1 MCNKRTYLLENS
13 KNILDNISVD
23 DDLELVKSGNLM
35 KAIKNNVCL
44 GFVKWDDA
52 HDYLSGKVISVD
64 KIGNSGLSGAGSTY
78 KSDLLSGLCIN

>member
-1 MCNKRTYLLENS
+1 MCNKRAYLLENS

-52 HDYLSGKVISVD
+52 HDYLNGKVISVD
-64 KIGNSGLSGAGSTY
+64 KIGNRVFVQIE
-78 KSDLLSGLCIN
+78 IN